1 MQLKTTFS
9 LVLASVLAVGSC
21 SAFAQGYSQAGVPS
35 AKPLTPQQEKMKS
48 CNADAKTQALAGD
61 ARKAF
66 MKTCLSGSAAPAT
79 AAAPTA
85 KETQQEKMKTCN
97 ADAKT
102 KKLTG
107 DARKTYMSTCLS
119 GSAAH

>member
-1 MQLKTTFS
+1 MQLKTMYS
-9 LVLASVLAVGSC
+9 LALAVALSFGSC
-21 SAFAQGYSQAGVPS
+21 AAFAQDASKSG
-35 AKPLTPQQEKMKS
+35 KPLTAQQEKMKS
-48 CNADAKTQALAGD
+48 CNADAKTKALAGD
-61 ARKAF
+61 ARKTF
-66 MKTCLSGSAAPAT
+66 MKTCLSGSAAPAAT
-79 AAAPTA
+79 AAAPTP